1 MKNVLMYP
9 SKYDLKC
16 SVQTEHGF
24 KFSIELAMAI
34 CDGVCCE
41 GWVLRKTNA
50 TNSLYISEY
59 KGQKSVAIENPVKVE
74 DTIQRCIDIFN
85 KFYGE
90 QYGQI
95 GNIEG
100 NSSN

>member
-1 MKNVLMYP
+1 MKSVLMYP
-9 SKYDLKC
+9 SKYELKC
-16 SVQTEHGF
+16 NQQTQDGF
-24 KFSIELAMAI
+24 KFSIELSMAI

-50 TNSLYISEY
+50 TKSLYVSE
-59 KGQKSVAIENPVKVE
+59 KRGQKSVSIENPECVE
-74 DTIQRCIDIFN
+74 YTVQRCIDIFN

-95 GNIEG
+95 SNFEG
-100 NSSN
+100 NSSD